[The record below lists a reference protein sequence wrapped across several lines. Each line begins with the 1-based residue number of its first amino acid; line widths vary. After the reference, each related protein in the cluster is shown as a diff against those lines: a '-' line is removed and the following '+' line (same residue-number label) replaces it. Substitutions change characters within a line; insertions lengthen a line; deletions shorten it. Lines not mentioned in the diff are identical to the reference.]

1 MRIIKGLVLKRTGQQ
16 KERVDDG
23 DGDGDDD
30 VKLGIFDKERRTAV
44 GNG

>member
-23 DGDGDDD
+23 DGDDD